1 MLNLK
6 VVSILFVFL
15 YLIKMHRVMLKK
27 IFYYAASI
35 SFMAFFFTSC
45 EIEEPPTPD
54 FSAHELSSSTNHF
67 IDIAFNDLSSG
78 NPVEWFWTFEGG
90 TPAVS
95 YKRNPVIT
103 YSEAGTYSVT
113 LRVTNEDGSREI
125 IKHDFINVGEFF
137 NTTWTDI
144 YITVGN
150 KTKTILMDEYALFA
164 NINYPTI
171 DYYAETSG
179 LTATGEQ
186 IGLLIYWDHTVDLH
200 ESLAWDLIV
209 DYLFVH
215 LAITNDSYYQFTPF
229 YVNWNTNYETEDNIL
244 IEDNTYLEP
253 LGYYDA
259 FDDMII
265 RTYFISDPDLPL
277 EWIEGREFDL
287 LWVDNQGVDLYY
299 DGQKSNPEIK
309 VKAKSNFRKN
319 AKQIPQSGAKR

>member
-1 MLNLK
+1 
-6 VVSILFVFL
+6 
-15 YLIKMHRVMLKK
+15 MLKK
-27 IFYYAASI
+27 VLY
-35 SFMAFFFTSC
+35 FTVGFGLFTLLFVRC

-67 IDIAFNDLSSG
+67 IDIAFSDLSSG

-90 TPAVS
+90 TPAIS
-95 YKRNPVIT
+95 YDRNPVVT
-103 YSEAGTYSVT
+103 YTEAGTYSVT
-113 LRVTNEDGSREI
+113 LSVANDDGSREI
-125 IKHDFINVGEFF
+125 IKHDYINVGEFY

-144 YITVGN
+144 DISVGN
-150 KTKTILMDEYALFA
+150 KTKTIPMDEYVLFS
-164 NINYPTI
+164 NIDYSTI
-171 DYYAETSG
+171 AYYAETSG

-259 FDDMII
+259 FDGMII
-265 RTYFISDPDLPL
+265 RTYFISNPELPL
-277 EWIEGREFDL
+277 EWTEGQEFNL

-299 DGQKSNPEIK
+299 NGQKSNNELK
-309 VKAKSNFRKN
+309 VKSKNNFRAN
-319 AKQIPQSGAKR
+319 AKQVPQSGAKR